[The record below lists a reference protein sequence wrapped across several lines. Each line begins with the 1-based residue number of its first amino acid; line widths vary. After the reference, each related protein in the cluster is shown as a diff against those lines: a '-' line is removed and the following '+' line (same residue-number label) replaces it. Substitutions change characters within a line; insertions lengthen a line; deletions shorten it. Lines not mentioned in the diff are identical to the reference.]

1 MKNIKSND
9 SLDILP
15 KEENENTEKQ
25 PNTNKKIKQFSKIKS

>member
-15 KEENENTEKQ
+15 KEENENTVKQ
-25 PNTNKKIKQFSKIKS
+25 PNTKR